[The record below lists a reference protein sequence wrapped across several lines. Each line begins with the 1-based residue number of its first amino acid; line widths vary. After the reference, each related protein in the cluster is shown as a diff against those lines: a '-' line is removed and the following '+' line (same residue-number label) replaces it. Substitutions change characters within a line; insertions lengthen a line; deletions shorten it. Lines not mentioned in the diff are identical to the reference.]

1 MERFISKKFRNCCC
15 KRIRLIILGIET
27 SCDETAA
34 SICHDGKILSN
45 VVSRQVIHSKFGGVV
60 PEIASREHELL
71 LNTVVNEAV
80 VLAKCSKSDIDAIA
94 VTQGPGLTGALL
106 TGISFAKGLG
116 VGLEIP
122 VIPINHLEGH
132 IFSNFLACK
141 NLDYPFI
148 CLLVSGGHTQLWLI
162 CGIGNYKLLG
172 ETRDDAAGEAFDK
185 GARILGLGYPGGPEI
200 EKHAK
205 KGNPNKIYFPR
216 SLLTKDSLEFSFSGL
231 KTSLLYFM
239 DDFKENSE
247 INKYDVV
254 ASYQQAIIETL
265 VEKVK
270 RALKQTRTQTCVIS
284 GGVAANKSLRKS
296 LNSSLYG
303 KKIIYPDLSFCT
315 DNAAMISYLGE
326 IKFRNNKQYPLDFSV
341 IPNQKLD

>member
-1 MERFISKKFRNCCC
+1 M
-15 KRIRLIILGIET
+15 IILGIET

-34 SICHDGKILSN
+34 SICHNGKILSN
-45 VVSRQVIHSKFGGVV
+45 VVSRQIIHSKFGGVV

-71 LNTVVNEAV
+71 LNSVVNEAV

-132 IFSNFLACK
+132 IFSNFLAYK

-162 CGIGNYKLLG
+162 DGIGTYKLLG

-239 DDFKENSE
+239 DDFKENSK

-270 RALKQTRTQTCVIS
+270 RALNQTRTQTCVIA

-296 LNSSLYG
+296 LNSSLHG

-315 DNAAMISYLGE
+315 DNAAMISYLG
-326 IKFRNNKQYPLDFSV
+326 RNK
-341 IPNQKLD
+341 I

>member
-1 MERFISKKFRNCCC
+1 M
-15 KRIRLIILGIET
+15 IILGIET

-239 DDFKENSE
+239 DDFKENSKV
-247 INKYDVV
+247 NKYDVV

-270 RALKQTRTQTCVIS
+270 RALKQTRTQTCVIA

-296 LNSSLYG
+296 LNSSLRG